1 MAITAGRPDK
11 LCRTVKILMR
21 FDTPVTFRVV
31 ESTYNAETG
40 NYANEITS
48 ETVLYASV
56 SGTTERIMTLVYGGA
71 RQDSITAR
79 FQNHVN
85 VDYTDIVV
93 NGKAYKVDYIAPK
106 RVKDVFVLSRV

>member
-1 MAITAGRPDK
+1 
-11 LCRTVKILMR
+11 MR
-21 FDTPVTFRVV
+21 FDTPVTFKKV

-40 NYANEITS
+40 NYTD
-48 ETVLYASV
+48 TVISSKVIYASV
-56 SGTTERIMTLVYGGA
+56 DATTERLMTLVYGGA

-85 VDYTDIVV
+85 ADYTDIEV

-106 RVKDVFVLSRV
+106 RVKEVFVLSRV

>member
-1 MAITAGRPDK
+1 
-11 LCRTVKILMR
+11 MR
-21 FDTPVTFRVV
+21 FDTPVTFKKV

-40 NYANEITS
+40 NYTDTVTS
-48 ETVLYASV
+48 SKVIYASV
-56 SGTTERIMTLVYGGA
+56 DATTERLMTLVYGGA

-85 VDYTDIVV
+85 VDYTDIEV

>member
-1 MAITAGRPDK
+1 
-11 LCRTVKILMR
+11 MR
-21 FDTPVTFRVV
+21 FDTPVTFKKV

-40 NYANEITS
+40 NYTDNVIS
-48 ETVLYASV
+48 SKVIYASV
-56 SGTTERIMTLVYGGA
+56 DATTERLMTLVYGGA

-85 VDYTDIVV
+85 VDYTDIEVY
-93 NGKAYKVDYIAPK
+93 GKPYKVDYIAPK